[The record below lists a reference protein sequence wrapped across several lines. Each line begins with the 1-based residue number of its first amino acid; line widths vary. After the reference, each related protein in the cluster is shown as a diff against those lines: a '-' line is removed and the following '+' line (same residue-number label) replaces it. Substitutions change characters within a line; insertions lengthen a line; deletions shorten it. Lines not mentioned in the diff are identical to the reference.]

1 MGWLTAAEKLA
12 SGPSSIAARGQF
24 GKGSVIWKTYGMK
37 VVRCRYYTPT
47 NPQTSLQQSW
57 RGVFASG
64 MSAWGAL
71 SSAEKASWRNI
82 QKRVRCYRRK
92 QAHNVYLGKFLKGE
106 SLDPAQWWDVN
117 GP

>member
-1 MGWLTAAEKLA
+1 MAVLTAQDKLA
-12 SGPSSIAARGQF
+12 SGPSSIFARGQY
-24 GKGSVIWKTYGMK
+24 GKGSVIWKTYGMQ

-64 MSAWGAL
+64 MSRWRAL
-71 SSAEKASWRNI
+71 PEGEKQSWRNI
-82 QKRVRCYRRK
+82 QVRVRCFRHK
-92 QAHNVYLGKFLKGE
+92 QPHNVYLSKFLKGE